1 MKLQSLLVSAAV
13 LTSLTENVNAWSPNN
28 SYVPANVTCD
38 DDINLVREA
47 SGLSDNETEWL
58 KKRDAYTKEALHSFL
73 NRATSNFSDTS
84 LLSTLFSS
92 NSSNV
97 PKIGIACSGGGYRAM
112 LSGAGMLAAMDNR
125 TDGANEHGLGGL
137 LQGATYLAGL
147 SGGNWLTS
155 TLAWNNWTSVQAIVD
170 NTTESNSI
178 WDISHS
184 ILTPGGINI
193 FKTGS
198 RWDDIS
204 DDVQDKK
211 DAGFNIS
218 LADVWGRALAYNFW
232 PSLHRGGVG
241 YTWSTL
247 READVFKNGE
257 MPFPITVADGRYP
270 GTTVI
275 NLNATLFEFN
285 PFEMGSW
292 DPTLNAFTDVKY
304 LGTNVTN
311 GKPVNKGQ
319 CIAGFDN
326 TGFITATSSTL
337 FNQFLLRLN
346 STDLPSFIA
355 NLATDCLEDLSDN
368 SDDIAIYAPNPFK
381 EANFLQKN
389 ATSSIIESE
398 YLFLVD
404 GGEDNQNI
412 PLVPLLQKER
422 ELDVIFALDN
432 SADTDDYWPD
442 GASLVNTYQRQFGS
456 QGLNLSFPYVPDV
469 NTFVNLGLNKKPTF
483 FGCDARNLTDLEY
496 IPPLIVYIPN
506 SRHSFNGNQSTFKMS
521 YSDSE
526 RLGMIKNGFEAATM
540 GNFTDDSDFLGCVGC
555 AIIRRKQQN
564 LNATLPSECSQ
575 CFTNYCWNGT
585 IDSRSVSGVGNDD
598 YSSSASLSAS
608 AAAASAS
615 AYASASASA
624 SGSSTHKKNAG
635 NALVNYSNLNTNTF
649 IGVLSVIS
657 AVFVCLQILSRVR
670 SELKFTRAGK
680 VTLLTQMQLRNILQA
695 SSLISGLSLAADS
708 SSTTGDGY
716 APSIIPCPSDDT
728 SLVRNASGLSTA
740 ETDWLKKRDAYTKE
754 ALHSFLSRATS
765 NFSDTSLLSTLF
777 SSNSSNVPKIGI
789 ACSGGGYRAML
800 GGAGM
805 IAAMDNRTDGANEH
819 GLGGLLQSST
829 YLSGLSGGNW
839 LTGTLAWNNWTS
851 VQEIVDH
858 MSESD
863 SIWNI
868 TKSIVNPGGSNL
880 TYTIERWESIVQEVQ
895 AKSDAGFNIS
905 LSDLWARA
913 LSYNFFPSLPDA
925 GSALTWS
932 SLRDVDVFKNGEMPL
947 PITVA
952 DGRYPGTT
960 VINLNATL
968 FEFTPFEMGS
978 WDPSLNAFTDVKYLG
993 TNVTNGKPVNKDQ
1006 CVSGYDNAGFVI
1018 ATSASLFNEFS
1029 LEASTSTYYKMINSF
1044 ANKYVNNLSQ
1054 DDDDIA
1060 IYAPNPFKDTEFVDR
1075 NYTSSIVDADDLFL
1089 VDGGE
1094 DGQNLPLVP
1103 LIKKER
1109 DLDVVFALDISDN
1122 TDESWPSGVCMT
1134 NTYER
1139 QYSKQGKGM
1148 AFPYVPD
1155 VNTFLNLGLTNKPTF
1170 FGCDAKNLTDLEYI
1184 PPLVVYIPNTKHS
1197 FNGNQS
1203 TLKMNY
1209 NVTERLGMIRN
1220 GFEAATMG
1228 NFTDDSNFLGCIG
1241 CAIIRRKQE
1250 SLNATLP
1257 PECTKCFADYCWNGT
1272 LSTSANPELSG
1283 NSTYQSGAI
1292 ASAIS
1297 EATDG
1302 IPITALLGSSTSGNT
1317 TSNSTTSTSSN
1328 VTSNSNSSS
1337 NTTLNSNSSSS
1348 SISSST
1354 ARSSSSTANKA
1365 NAAAIS
1371 YANTNTLMSLLG
1383 AITALFGL
1391 I

>member
-84 LLSTLFSS
+84 LLSTLFGS
-92 NSSNV
+92 NSSNM
-97 PKIGIACSGGGYRAM
+97 PKIAVACSGGGYRAM

-184 ILTPGGINI
+184 ILTPDGINI

-355 NLATDCLEDLSDN
+355 NLATDFLEDLSDN

-483 FGCDARNLTDLEY
+483 FGCDGRNLTDLEY

-615 AYASASASA
+615 ASASA

-657 AVFVCLQILSRVR
+657 AVF
-670 SELKFTRAGK
+670 
-680 VTLLTQMQLRNILQA
+680 
-695 SSLISGLSLAADS
+695 
-708 SSTTGDGY
+708 
-716 APSIIPCPSDDT
+716 
-728 SLVRNASGLSTA
+728 
-740 ETDWLKKRDAYTKE
+740 
-754 ALHSFLSRATS
+754 
-765 NFSDTSLLSTLF
+765 
-777 SSNSSNVPKIGI
+777 
-789 ACSGGGYRAML
+789 
-800 GGAGM
+800 
-805 IAAMDNRTDGANEH
+805 
-819 GLGGLLQSST
+819 
-829 YLSGLSGGNW
+829 
-839 LTGTLAWNNWTS
+839 
-851 VQEIVDH
+851 
-858 MSESD
+858 
-863 SIWNI
+863 
-868 TKSIVNPGGSNL
+868 
-880 TYTIERWESIVQEVQ
+880 
-895 AKSDAGFNIS
+895 
-905 LSDLWARA
+905 
-913 LSYNFFPSLPDA
+913 
-925 GSALTWS
+925 
-932 SLRDVDVFKNGEMPL
+932 
-947 PITVA
+947 
-952 DGRYPGTT
+952 
-960 VINLNATL
+960 
-968 FEFTPFEMGS
+968 
-978 WDPSLNAFTDVKYLG
+978 
-993 TNVTNGKPVNKDQ
+993 
-1006 CVSGYDNAGFVI
+1006 
-1018 ATSASLFNEFS
+1018 
-1029 LEASTSTYYKMINSF
+1029 
-1044 ANKYVNNLSQ
+1044 
-1054 DDDDIA
+1054 
-1060 IYAPNPFKDTEFVDR
+1060 
-1075 NYTSSIVDADDLFL
+1075 
-1089 VDGGE
+1089 
-1094 DGQNLPLVP
+1094 
-1103 LIKKER
+1103 
-1109 DLDVVFALDISDN
+1109 
-1122 TDESWPSGVCMT
+1122 
-1134 NTYER
+1134 
-1139 QYSKQGKGM
+1139 
-1148 AFPYVPD
+1148 
-1155 VNTFLNLGLTNKPTF
+1155 
-1170 FGCDAKNLTDLEYI
+1170 
-1184 PPLVVYIPNTKHS
+1184 
-1197 FNGNQS
+1197 
-1203 TLKMNY
+1203 
-1209 NVTERLGMIRN
+1209 
-1220 GFEAATMG
+1220 
-1228 NFTDDSNFLGCIG
+1228 
-1241 CAIIRRKQE
+1241 
-1250 SLNATLP
+1250 
-1257 PECTKCFADYCWNGT
+1257 
-1272 LSTSANPELSG
+1272 
-1283 NSTYQSGAI
+1283 
-1292 ASAIS
+1292 
-1297 EATDG
+1297 
-1302 IPITALLGSSTSGNT
+1302 
-1317 TSNSTTSTSSN
+1317 
-1328 VTSNSNSSS
+1328 
-1337 NTTLNSNSSSS
+1337 
-1348 SISSST
+1348 
-1354 ARSSSSTANKA
+1354 
-1365 NAAAIS
+1365 
-1371 YANTNTLMSLLG
+1371 
-1383 AITALFGL
+1383 GL

>member
-1 MKLQSLLVSAAV
+1 
-13 LTSLTENVNAWSPNN
+13 
-28 SYVPANVTCD
+28 
-38 DDINLVREA
+38 
-47 SGLSDNETEWL
+47 
-58 KKRDAYTKEALHSFL
+58 
-73 NRATSNFSDTS
+73 
-84 LLSTLFSS
+84 
-92 NSSNV
+92 
-97 PKIGIACSGGGYRAM
+97 M

-184 ILTPGGINI
+184 ILTPGVINI

-337 FNQFLLRLN
+337 FNQSLLRLN

-355 NLATDCLEDLSDN
+355 NLATDFLEDLSDN

-526 RLGMIKNGFEAATM
+526 RLG
-540 GNFTDDSDFLGCVGC
+540 
-555 AIIRRKQQN
+555 
-564 LNATLPSECSQ
+564 
-575 CFTNYCWNGT
+575 
-585 IDSRSVSGVGNDD
+585 VGNDD

-608 AAAASAS
+608 AAAAS
-615 AYASASASA
+615 ASASASA

-657 AVFVCLQILSRVR
+657 AKCLLACFSLVCLQILSRVR